1 MSTKRVF
8 KVGSRESKLALIQS
22 NYLVSK
28 LQEHRPDIQFETVT
42 MSTPGDRDLSQ
53 SIVKI
58 GESALWTLE
67 LENSLKSGRVDMIV
81 HSLKDVSTSLPHGL
95 VLGSILERANPRD
108 AIVMSPQNHGHTLA
122 TLPNGSVIGTSSL
135 RRAAQI
141 RRSYPHLKI
150 YDIRGNID
158 GRMQKLDESGQYDGL
173 CLAAAALERMGAEYE
188 KRTSQILSPEEC
200 MYAVSQ
206 AALAVECRANDVDGL
221 NLLDNLHHRDTALR
235 VVAERA
241 YQKRLKAGCSEPVGA
256 HSILKDGVLT
266 LKGAVFTADGKEAI
280 FDEETIRLPNGIKDG
295 TELYKNLGRTTGT
308 FGTKSTEGIASSELD
323 KRNTVLQFHNC
334 FLASVTMDRRTATR
348 LRECIILEFNHIA
361 TTSHMTCWLL
371 HQNVVVGG
379 YLEDK
384 PCTGGYSF
392 SSKNYWCL
400 SR

>member
-1 MSTKRVF
+1 MSMFQLVPQHFQGLVMVF
-8 KVGSRESKLALIQS
+8 FEVIMILHNLEASLQLALIQS

-295 TELYKNLGRTTGT
+295 TEEQSSDLKQYSCIVTGRCNDPRLFQAAERLGTELADRMIKNGAEDILITVR
-308 FGTKSTEGIASSELD
+308 KQIAAE
-323 KRNTVLQFHNC
+323 N
-334 FLASVTMDRRTATR
+334 A
-348 LRECIILEFNHIA
+348 
-361 TTSHMTCWLL
+361 
-371 HQNVVVGG
+371 GG
-379 YLEDK
+379 K
-384 PCTGGYSF
+384 
-392 SSKNYWCL
+392 
-400 SR
+400 